1 MKNEQ
6 ELIHENNH
14 LRKQLTSEN
23 EKFYTDFLLY
33 IRCRSLIQDQ
43 SSIEEKLLEILQ
55 DILDAQADN
64 ISAEEYFGKDPKG
77 VANEL
82 LQQFPLNFFKFIKTC
97 LLILAVYLVVTFS
110 TSLIGPQSSVDLGN
124 LLLSG
129 TYLVVAILL
138 LFRYLADITYK
149 INSNKKPR
157 WHYLTLWLVGIAFA
171 APIFIISFFVKTS
184 FQITIG
190 RWFGIALI
198 LLALVLG
205 GILFY
210 KSKDKTIWWPLA
222 ILYLS
227 ICLIGIAT
235 RLPGPVSTF
244 LNDTE
249 IGHYLLVALILLG
262 LIILWIGSFVIAKK
276 NN

>member
-1 MKNEQ
+1 MENEHAF
-6 ELIHENNH
+6 IRENNH
-14 LRKQLTSEN
+14 LRKQLTTEN
-23 EKFYTDFLLY
+23 EKFYTRFLLY

-43 SSIEEKLLEILQ
+43 NSIEEKLLEILQ

-64 ISAEEYFGKDPKG
+64 ISAEKYFGKDPKA
-77 VANEL
+77 VARDL
-82 LQQFPLNFFKFIKTC
+82 LKQFPINLFKFGKGI
-97 LLILAVYLVVTFS
+97 LLVLGVYLVVTFS

-124 LLLSG
+124 FLLSG
-129 TYLVVAILL
+129 TYLVVAIFM

-149 INSNKKPR
+149 LNSSR
-157 WHYLTLWLVGIAFA
+157 HYLTLWLVGVVFA
-171 APIFIISFFVKTS
+171 TPIFIISFFVKTS

-190 RWFGIALI
+190 RWTGIALI
-198 LLALVLG
+198 LLALIIG
-205 GILFY
+205 SILFY
-210 KSKDKTIWWPLA
+210 KTKDKTIWWPLA

-244 LNDTE
+244 LNDTDS
-249 IGHYLLVALILLG
+249 GQYLLVAIILIG
-262 LIILWIGSFVIAKK
+262 LIILWVSSFVIAKK